1 MSTAAASIERRS
13 KLTAAWQLV
22 RGIHDWIG
30 LNKWSCSA
38 FQTAHMSAETE
49 EHEKSGPPRPPLQ
62 PPIRKH
68 SNPLTATFSYFTEP
82 FAYTAKSVV
91 RRLSEDEAPT
101 PLARALSANYNG
113 SMTDPTTGVFHPAPP
128 PQRKLS
134 PFQPPPLTPLALNGY
149 RAGTRREGR
158 LLSKVVAEEIRLLI
172 PPRLQ
177 LCDHW
182 ELTYSLEQDGSTLTT
197 LYSLSD
203 QHRGKRGGFVVVIR
217 DSGGGIFGAYLSDPP
232 KPQAHYYGSGECFL
246 WKAVKLPALPDLS
259 SLPPP
264 PSEDTTHAQRMT
276 TIGIAKTNSSTS
288 LASLNVPSTNGANGH
303 RSGTATP
310 DRIRFKAFPYTA
322 ENDYSIFCQQDYL
335 SLGGG
340 DGHYGL
346 WLNHNLN
353 KGVSDS
359 CPTFGNEPLSD
370 EGSKYDVL
378 GVEIWY
384 IGS

>member
-1 MSTAAASIERRS
+1 
-13 KLTAAWQLV
+13 
-22 RGIHDWIG
+22 
-30 LNKWSCSA
+30 
-38 FQTAHMSAETE
+38 MSASTE
-49 EHEKSGPPRPPLQ
+49 EHEKPDRPRPPLQ
-62 PPIRKH
+62 PPNTRKH
-68 SNPLTATFSYFTEP
+68 SNPLATTFAYFTEP

-101 PLARALSANYNG
+101 PLARALSANFNG
-113 SMTDPTTGVFHPAPP
+113 SMMDPTTGVYHPAALPIRRP
-128 PQRKLS
+128 S
-134 PFQPPPLTPLALNGY
+134 PFQPPPLTPLALKGY
-149 RAGTRREGR
+149 KAGTRGEAR
-158 LLSKVVAEEIRLLI
+158 LLSKALAEEIRLLV

-182 ELTYSLEQDGSTLTT
+182 ELVYSLDQDGSTLST
-197 LYSLSD
+197 LYHLSD
-203 QHRGKRGGFVVVIR
+203 RHRGKRGGFVVVVR
-217 DSGGGIFGAYLSDPP
+217 DSGSGIFGSYLSDPP
-232 KPQAHYYGSGECFL
+232 KPQPHYFGTGECFL
-246 WKAVKLPALPDLS
+246 WKAERLPAIPDLS

-276 TIGIAKTNSSTS
+276 TIGIAKSNSSTS

-310 DRIRFKAFPYTA
+310 DRIRFKAFPYTG
-322 ENDYSIFCQQDYL
+322 ENDFTIFCQHEFL
-335 SLGGG
+335 SVGGG

-346 WLNHNLN
+346 WVDQSLR

-359 CPTFGNEPLSD
+359 CPTFGNEPLSE
-370 EGSKYDVL
+370 EGSKFDVL